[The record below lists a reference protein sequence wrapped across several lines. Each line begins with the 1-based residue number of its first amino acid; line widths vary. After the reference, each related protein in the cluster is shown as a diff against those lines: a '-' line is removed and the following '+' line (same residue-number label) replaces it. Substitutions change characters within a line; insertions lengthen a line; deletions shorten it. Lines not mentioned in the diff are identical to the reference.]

1 MASLGVVDPHKQ
13 CVVGICRLVTLPV
26 GSLYQMICFIVCECP
41 GLFLTDFSDPVSSLI
56 ILVCIGLIL
65 AVRALYKLVQL
76 IVLVINGFVLNL
88 LIDQVSKRIIGISGL
103 CLGDV
108 AGRLWTLCKSL
119 QYLQVSV
126 NAVVVEARIPRL

>member
-1 MASLGVVDPHKQ
+1 M
-13 CVVGICRLVTLPV
+13 VGLIIDKC
-26 GSLYQMICFIVCECP
+26 S
-41 GLFLTDFSDPVSSLI
+41 GLLLACFSDPVASLI
-56 ILVCIGLIL
+56 ILVRVGLVL
-65 AVRALYKLVQL
+65 AVSPFHQLIQL

-88 LIDQVSKRIIGISGL
+88 LIDQVSERIIGISGL